1 MFFTV
6 LHCNNILTSG
16 ESLQIKNTHQRASFH
31 AVFSLEIIIIKLL
44 MTKMHVF
51 ESINS
56 DDLFVSF
63 NGKTHGQLLP
73 QQL

>member
-6 LHCNNILTSG
+6 LHCNNSLTSG
-16 ESLQIKNTHQRASFH
+16 ESLQIKDTHQRASFH
-31 AVFSLEIIIIKLL
+31 AVFSLEIIIKLP

-51 ESINS
+51 ESINY

-63 NGKTHGQLLP
+63 DGKTRGQLLP
-73 QQL
+73 Q